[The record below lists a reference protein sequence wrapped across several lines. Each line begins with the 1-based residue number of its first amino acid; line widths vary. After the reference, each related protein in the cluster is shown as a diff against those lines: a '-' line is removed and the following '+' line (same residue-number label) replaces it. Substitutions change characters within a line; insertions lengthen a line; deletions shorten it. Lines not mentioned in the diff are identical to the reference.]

1 MNKQR
6 LEQLFSGLL
15 VLSFFLPW
23 VDDGFISL
31 SAMQYPGF
39 VLGISGNGQAAFL
52 YALYLIPVLAVAVIL
67 FSFQGK
73 NTKVLSLVLGA
84 LSIVLGG
91 YILYEGAFAFGSFI
105 AILAG
110 LGIVVTELKEDWEH
124 YISISS
130 VSNVF
135 QPFQISNDYLDKGN
149 DNLDKGFL
157 GHPIGLRTLFLTEMW
172 ERMSYY
178 GMRALL
184 VLYMTGTITNFNP
197 GLGWTQMESQA
208 IYGIYVGMVYF
219 MVVPGGW
226 IADNI
231 LGHQKAVLYGAMI
244 IALGHFTLAI
254 PVEQTFFL
262 GLIFVVLGTGLLK
275 GNIST
280 IVGKLYKEDDSRRE
294 SGYTIFYMAINIG
307 STLGFLVCSYLGEK
321 IGWHWGFGAAG
332 IGMSFGVLQFIFSKK
347 LLGVAGINPNP
358 MEDRRRAKLVLG
370 TKVSLGVMFV
380 VIASGLLG
388 FYSIEPR
395 VFAENFS
402 YFLTVV
408 AGLYFLYLF
417 FFAGLTSAEKRNLLL
432 LGLLFI
438 GAAAFW
444 SGFDQSAS
452 SLSIFA
458 RDYTDLSVSGYIIPV
473 GWLQFANPIFVVIFA
488 PIFAGIWTHLGRIN
502 LNPALPIKFAL
513 GLVLMAVSF
522 VIMLFAVELAM
533 ETAPVGMRWLILTYL
548 LQTWGELTL
557 SPIGLAAFSR
567 YSPKK
572 YIGQM
577 FGLWFLASAIGGVLA
592 GLLGGDAMD
601 AGLESISPVF
611 NFMIKYYLAIALILI
626 VLSRFIK
633 RPDSPKSEDKEA
645 AN

>member
-1 MNKQR
+1 MSN
-6 LEQLFSGLL
+6 
-15 VLSFFLPW
+15 
-23 VDDGFISL
+23 
-31 SAMQYPGF
+31 
-39 VLGISGNGQAAFL
+39 
-52 YALYLIPVLAVAVIL
+52 
-67 FSFQGK
+67 
-73 NTKVLSLVLGA
+73 
-84 LSIVLGG
+84 
-91 YILYEGAFAFGSFI
+91 
-105 AILAG
+105 
-110 LGIVVTELKEDWEH
+110 
-124 YISISS
+124 SS
-130 VSNVF
+130 VS
-135 QPFQISNDYLDKGN
+135 SDY
-149 DNLDKGFL
+149 LDKGFL

-184 VLYMTGTITNFNP
+184 VLYMTGTVTNFNP

-254 PVEQTFFL
+254 PIQQTFFL

-280 IVGKLYKEDDSRRE
+280 IVGKLYKEDDGRRE

-332 IGMSFGVLQFIFSKK
+332 IGMSFGVLQFIYSKK

-370 TKVSLGVMFV
+370 TKISLGVMVV

-395 VFAENFS
+395 GFAENFS

-417 FFAGLTSAEKRNLLL
+417 FFAGLTSAEKRNLIL
-432 LGLLFI
+432 LGLLFV

-458 RDYTDLSVSGYIIPV
+458 RDYTDLSVSGYIIPI

-488 PIFAGIWTHLGRIN
+488 PIFAGIWAHLGRLN
-502 LNPALPIKFAL
+502 LNPALPIKFAF

-592 GLLGGDAMD
+592 GLLGGDALD

-626 VLSRFIK
+626 VLSRFVK
-633 RPDSPKSEDKEA
+633 KPASPNPEDEIA
-645 AN
+645 SN

>member
-1 MNKQR
+1 MSN
-6 LEQLFSGLL
+6 
-15 VLSFFLPW
+15 
-23 VDDGFISL
+23 
-31 SAMQYPGF
+31 
-39 VLGISGNGQAAFL
+39 
-52 YALYLIPVLAVAVIL
+52 
-67 FSFQGK
+67 
-73 NTKVLSLVLGA
+73 
-84 LSIVLGG
+84 
-91 YILYEGAFAFGSFI
+91 
-105 AILAG
+105 
-110 LGIVVTELKEDWEH
+110 
-124 YISISS
+124 SS
-130 VSNVF
+130 VS
-135 QPFQISNDYLDKGN
+135 SDY
-149 DNLDKGFL
+149 LDKGFL

-184 VLYMTGTITNFNP
+184 VLYMTGAVTNFNP

-254 PVEQTFFL
+254 PIQQTFFL

-332 IGMSFGVLQFIFSKK
+332 IGMSFGVLQFIYSKK

-370 TKVSLGVMFV
+370 TKISLGVMVV

-395 VFAENFS
+395 GFAENFS

-417 FFAGLTSAEKRNLLL
+417 FFAGLTSAEKRNLILL
-432 LGLLFI
+432 ALLFV

-458 RDYTDLSVSGYIIPV
+458 RDYTDLSVSGYIIPI

-502 LNPALPIKFAL
+502 LNPALPIKFAF
-513 GLVLMAVSF
+513 GLMLMAVSF

-592 GLLGGDAMD
+592 GLLGGDALD

-633 RPDSPKSEDKEA
+633 KPASPNPEDETA
-645 AN
+645 SN

>member
-1 MNKQR
+1 MSN
-6 LEQLFSGLL
+6 
-15 VLSFFLPW
+15 
-23 VDDGFISL
+23 
-31 SAMQYPGF
+31 
-39 VLGISGNGQAAFL
+39 
-52 YALYLIPVLAVAVIL
+52 
-67 FSFQGK
+67 
-73 NTKVLSLVLGA
+73 
-84 LSIVLGG
+84 
-91 YILYEGAFAFGSFI
+91 
-105 AILAG
+105 
-110 LGIVVTELKEDWEH
+110 
-124 YISISS
+124 SS
-130 VSNVF
+130 VS
-135 QPFQISNDYLDKGN
+135 SDY
-149 DNLDKGFL
+149 LDKGFL

-184 VLYMTGTITNFNP
+184 VLYMTGTVTNFNP

-254 PVEQTFFL
+254 PIQQTFFL

-280 IVGKLYKEDDSRRE
+280 IVGKLYKEDDGRRE

-332 IGMSFGVLQFIFSKK
+332 IGMSFGVLQFIYSKK

-370 TKVSLGVMFV
+370 TKISLGVMVV

-395 VFAENFS
+395 GFAENFS

-417 FFAGLTSAEKRNLLL
+417 FFAGLTSAEKRNLILL
-432 LGLLFI
+432 ALLFV

-458 RDYTDLSVSGYIIPV
+458 RDYTDLSVSGYIIPI

-502 LNPALPIKFAL
+502 LNPALPIKFAF
-513 GLVLMAVSF
+513 GLMLMAVSF

-592 GLLGGDAMD
+592 GLLGGDALD

-633 RPDSPKSEDKEA
+633 KPASPNPEDETA
-645 AN
+645 SN

>member
-1 MNKQR
+1 MSN
-6 LEQLFSGLL
+6 
-15 VLSFFLPW
+15 
-23 VDDGFISL
+23 
-31 SAMQYPGF
+31 
-39 VLGISGNGQAAFL
+39 
-52 YALYLIPVLAVAVIL
+52 
-67 FSFQGK
+67 
-73 NTKVLSLVLGA
+73 
-84 LSIVLGG
+84 SI
-91 YILYEGAFAFGSFI
+91 
-105 AILAG
+105 
-110 LGIVVTELKEDWEH
+110 
-124 YISISS
+124 
-130 VSNVF
+130 
-135 QPFQISNDYLDKGN
+135 ISNNNTDT
-149 DNLDKGFL
+149 GFL
-157 GHPIGLRTLFLTEMW
+157 GHPIGLKTLFLTEMW

-184 VLYMTGTITNFNP
+184 VLYMTGAITEFNP
-197 GLGWTQMESQA
+197 GLGWSQMEAQA

-226 IADNI
+226 LADNI

-254 PVEQTFFL
+254 PIEQTFFL

-280 IVGKLYKEDDSRRE
+280 IVGKLYEDDDRRRE

-307 STLGFLVCSYLGEK
+307 STLGFLVCSFLGEK

-332 IGMSFGVLQFIFSKK
+332 IGMSFGVLQFIYSKN
-347 LLGVAGINPNP
+347 LLGSAGLDPNP
-358 MEDRRRAKLVLG
+358 MEEVKRAKLAVG
-370 TKVSLGVMFV
+370 AKISLGGMFV
-380 VIASGLLG
+380 VIVSGLLG
-388 FYSIEPR
+388 FYTIEPR

-402 YFLTVV
+402 YFLTIV
-408 AGLYFLYLF
+408 AGVYFLYLF
-417 FFAGLTSAEKRNLLL
+417 LFAGLNSTEKRNLILL
-432 LGLLFI
+432 VLLFI

-458 RDYTDLSVSGYIIPV
+458 RDYTDIPV

-488 PIFAGIWTHLGRIN
+488 PIFAGIWTHLGRVN

-513 GLVLMAVSF
+513 GLALMAISF
-522 VIMLFAVELAM
+522 VVMLFAVELAM
-533 ETAPVGMRWLILTYL
+533 KTAPVGMRWLILTYL

-567 YSPKK
+567 YSPKR

-592 GLLGGDAMD
+592 GLLGGEALD

-611 NFMIKYYLAIALILI
+611 NFMIKYYFAIALVLIL
-626 VLSRFIK
+626 LSWFIK
-633 RPDSPKSEDKEA
+633 KPDGKKTEA
-645 AN
+645 AEESIEG

>member
-1 MNKQR
+1 MSN
-6 LEQLFSGLL
+6 
-15 VLSFFLPW
+15 
-23 VDDGFISL
+23 
-31 SAMQYPGF
+31 
-39 VLGISGNGQAAFL
+39 
-52 YALYLIPVLAVAVIL
+52 
-67 FSFQGK
+67 
-73 NTKVLSLVLGA
+73 
-84 LSIVLGG
+84 
-91 YILYEGAFAFGSFI
+91 
-105 AILAG
+105 
-110 LGIVVTELKEDWEH
+110 
-124 YISISS
+124 SS
-130 VSNVF
+130 VS
-135 QPFQISNDYLDKGN
+135 SDY
-149 DNLDKGFL
+149 LDKGFL

-184 VLYMTGTITNFNP
+184 VLYMTGTVTNFNP

-254 PVEQTFFL
+254 PIQQTFFL

-280 IVGKLYKEDDSRRE
+280 IVGKLYKEDDGRRE

-332 IGMSFGVLQFIFSKK
+332 IGMSFGVLQFIYSKK

-370 TKVSLGVMFV
+370 TKISLGVMVV

-395 VFAENFS
+395 GFAENFS

-417 FFAGLTSAEKRNLLL
+417 FFAGLTSAEKRNLIL
-432 LGLLFI
+432 LGLLFV

-458 RDYTDLSVSGYIIPV
+458 RDYTDLSVSGYIIPI

-502 LNPALPIKFAL
+502 LNPALPIKFAF
-513 GLVLMAVSF
+513 GLMLMAVSF

-577 FGLWFLASAIGGVLA
+577 FGLWFLASAIGGVMA
-592 GLLGGDAMD
+592 GLLGGDALD

-626 VLSRFIK
+626 VLSRFVK
-633 RPDSPKSEDKEA
+633 KPASPNPEDETA
-645 AN
+645 SN

>member
-1 MNKQR
+1 M
-6 LEQLFSGLL
+6 
-15 VLSFFLPW
+15 
-23 VDDGFISL
+23 
-31 SAMQYPGF
+31 
-39 VLGISGNGQAAFL
+39 
-52 YALYLIPVLAVAVIL
+52 
-67 FSFQGK
+67 
-73 NTKVLSLVLGA
+73 
-84 LSIVLGG
+84 
-91 YILYEGAFAFGSFI
+91 
-105 AILAG
+105 
-110 LGIVVTELKEDWEH
+110 
-124 YISISS
+124 
-130 VSNVF
+130 
-135 QPFQISNDYLDKGN
+135 
-149 DNLDKGFL
+149 
-157 GHPIGLRTLFLTEMW
+157 
-172 ERMSYY
+172 
-178 GMRALL
+178 
-184 VLYMTGTITNFNP
+184 
-197 GLGWTQMESQA
+197 
-208 IYGIYVGMVYF
+208 
-219 MVVPGGW
+219 
-226 IADNI
+226 
-231 LGHQKAVLYGAMI
+231 
-244 IALGHFTLAI
+244 
-254 PVEQTFFL
+254 
-262 GLIFVVLGTGLLK
+262 
-275 GNIST
+275 
-280 IVGKLYKEDDSRRE
+280 
-294 SGYTIFYMAINIG
+294 
-307 STLGFLVCSYLGEK
+307 
-321 IGWHWGFGAAG
+321 
-332 IGMSFGVLQFIFSKK
+332 
-347 LLGVAGINPNP
+347 
-358 MEDRRRAKLVLG
+358 VLG
-370 TKVSLGVMFV
+370 TKISLGVMVV

-395 VFAENFS
+395 GFAENFS

-417 FFAGLTSAEKRNLLL
+417 FFAGLTSAEKRNLIL
-432 LGLLFI
+432 LGLLFV

-533 ETAPVGMRWLILTYL
+533 QTAPVGMRWLILTYL

-601 AGLESISPVF
+601 TGLESISPVF

-633 RPDSPKSEDKEA
+633 KPDSPNPEDETA
-645 AN
+645 SN